1 MWDIIR
7 DSAVGSCLR
16 IGTSRKWAQY
26 PEERSDFE
34 IPTHWATSSD
44 SQVLEKSNGD
54 AHSSSNTE
62 AGEDKDRVIIVA
74 WYSDNDPDNPH
85 NWSFGK
91 KLWVAMLLFVY
102 TFSVYIGSSLYTSS
116 EPDITRL
123 LGVSDIVAS
132 LGLTMYVIGYG
143 IGPMIF
149 SPLSEIPVI
158 GRTAPYILT
167 YIIFV
172 ILCVPMAL
180 VNNLAGIL
188 ILRFLLGFFGSP
200 CLATA
205 GASYGDFYGPVEMPY
220 VIALWGG
227 GATLG
232 PALGPLVGGFAVQAT
247 NWHWSS
253 WELLWLSG
261 PTLIFMFLSMP
272 ETSSDNILLRRA
284 QRLRAQ
290 TGRNDLWSESE
301 IRQSKLDARQIT
313 FNALIKPWE
322 INALDPAVLFSTFYT
337 GLTYAIYYSFFE
349 SFPLV
354 YNDIYNFNLGQL
366 GLAFLAVLVGL
377 SVAVAILCAYLH
389 FIAPQQLGKYEIVPP
404 EARLWPGLFATFL
417 IPIGLYIFAWTARAS
432 IHWIVSLVGVGISM
446 CGVFIIT
453 QCMFI
458 YLPFTYPRY
467 AGSLFAANGLAR
479 SLLAGASILFSR
491 PMFEGIKVS
500 GGVTL
505 LASFSVLCIFGMF
518 ALYFGGAALRQRSR
532 FAGM

>member
-7 DSAVGSCLR
+7 DSTFGQCVRLASG
-16 IGTSRKWAQY
+16 RKLARY
-26 PEERSDFE
+26 PEEQPGFQ
-34 IPTHWATSSD
+34 IPVGYLDSTQKHDSS
-44 SQVLEKSNGD
+44 SPSNGEPNGD
-54 AHSSSNTE
+54 AENANKE
-62 AGEDKDRVIIVA
+62 ASISVIG
-74 WYSDNDPDNPH
+74 WYSEDDPDNPH

-102 TFSVYIGSSLYTSS
+102 TFSVYIGSSLYTAST
-116 EPDITRL
+116 PDIMEIY
-123 LGVSDIVAS
+123 GVGNIVAS
-132 LGLTMYVIGYG
+132 LGLTMYVLAYG
-143 IGPMIF
+143 LGPMLF
-149 SPLSEIPVI
+149 SPLSEIPAV
-158 GRTAPYILT
+158 GRTLPYTTT
-167 YIIFV
+167 YFIFV
-172 ILCVPMAL
+172 ILCIPMAL
-180 VNNLAGIL
+180 VDNIAGIL

-205 GASYGDFYGPVEMPY
+205 GASYGDFYGATEMPY

-232 PALGPLVGGFAVQAT
+232 PALGPLVAGFAVENMGWRWT
-247 NWHWSS
+247 S
-253 WELLWLSG
+253 WELLWLSA
-261 PTLIFMFLSMP
+261 PTMVIMFLTLP

-290 TGRNDLWSESE
+290 TGRTDIKSESE
-301 IRQSKLDARQIT
+301 IHQSKMSPREVT

-337 GLTYAIYYSFFE
+337 GLTYGIYYSFFE

-354 YNDIYNFNLGQL
+354 YSDMYGFNLGEQ
-366 GLAFLAVLVGL
+366 GLAFLSVLCGL
-377 SVAVAILCAYLH
+377 SVAVTLLCAYFY
-389 FIAPQQLGKYEIVPP
+389 FIAPKQLGKLDPVPP
-404 EARLWPGLFATFL
+404 EARIWPGLFATWL
-417 IPIGLYIFAWTARAS
+417 IPIGQYIFAWTADPD
-432 IHWIVSLVGVGISM
+432 IHWVVSLLGIAISM

-467 AGSLFAANGLAR
+467 AGSLFAANGFAR

-491 PMFEGIKVS
+491 PMFDAINVS

-505 LASFSVLCIFGMF
+505 LASFSVLCILGMF
-518 ALYFGGAALRQRSR
+518 LLYYYGARLRERSR
-532 FAGM
+532 FTGM